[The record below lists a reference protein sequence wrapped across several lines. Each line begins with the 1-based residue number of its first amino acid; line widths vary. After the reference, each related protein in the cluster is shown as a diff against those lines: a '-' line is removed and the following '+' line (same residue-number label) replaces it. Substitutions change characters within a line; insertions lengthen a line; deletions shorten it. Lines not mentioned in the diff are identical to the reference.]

1 MNDLP
6 IGYTYRVVEL
16 KENPEET
23 VIEKIG
29 PVGKLTLSRIPQL
42 LEQHKNEAAGEE
54 NKIAQAKANME
65 KEAREHP
72 DVAQYLARIP
82 VASLHSIIRWGYA
95 AYVLDGA
102 KQKLALIE
110 KSIQELLDEEA
121 EIRRQTG
128 ILPKTEEATP
138 TPTPSPKKKH
148 AKSR

>member
-16 KENPEET
+16 KDNPEET

-54 NKIAQAKANME
+54 NRIAQCQQVMAQEE
-65 KEAREHP
+65 KDHP
-72 DVAQYLARIP
+72 DVKQYLARTP
-82 VASLHSIIRWGYA
+82 VKSLHSIIRWGYA

-110 KSIQELLDEEA
+110 KAIQELRDEEN

-128 ILPKTEEATP
+128 ILPKTEEAAP

-148 AKSR
+148 GKS